1 MLDGDLRPHLNEL
14 LLLADE
20 LVQDDTLEVTE
31 ETTSEEASNG
41 MSMSIS
47 DCGSVVSLVGVALD
61 RSFADYFRVVLV

>member
-20 LVQDDTLEVTE
+20 LVLDDASEVAE
-31 ETTSEEASNG
+31 KIASGEASNG

-47 DCGSVVSLVGVALD
+47 DCDSVVSLVGVALD
-61 RSFADYFRVVLV
+61 RFFADGF

>member
-61 RSFADYFRVVLV
+61 RFFADCFRVVSV